1 MLCGIQC
8 VCGMLQ
14 FRKVASISV
23 GGYVVPRQSGRA
35 IALLRRFR
43 VLKGML
49 VPMFACMFA
58 GAATLG
64 QKAHSPAGC
73 RLPAATLYACMHR
86 VLCEA
91 RMSHDCNHE
100 VFHYAYWL
108 STALPPLR
116 QLARNTTLSAFYLCT
131 LYGVGCLHYLFWRY
145 AKNAVRRWRRKHCI
159 ILGNLP
165 CAAVYFVER
174 LENWLKL
181 LPTAN
186 WSTLRNVPK
195 RTAMCLWHTRR
206 SGNVPQAFLCLLA
219 TYVTVKYRRKC
230 T

>member
-1 MLCGIQC
+1 MTSNGDLLQANALRQSSVC
-8 VCGMLQ
+8 VACYSLQ
-14 FRKVASISV
+14 SGKHLSRWVCEEV
-23 GGYVVPRQSGRA
+23 VVPRQSGRA

-49 VPMFACMFA
+49 VPMFACVSA

-108 STALPPLR
+108 STVLPPLR

-131 LYGVGCLHYLFWRY
+131 LYGVGCLHYLF
-145 AKNAVRRWRRKHCI
+145 
-159 ILGNLP
+159 
-165 CAAVYFVER
+165 
-174 LENWLKL
+174 
-181 LPTAN
+181 
-186 WSTLRNVPK
+186 
-195 RTAMCLWHTRR
+195 
-206 SGNVPQAFLCLLA
+206 
-219 TYVTVKYRRKC
+219 
-230 T
+230 